1 MALKFKSDDLEDVV
15 EETAEKIVHD
25 IQYTAPQ
32 HRQYLEYGGI
42 GFGTPSARQKQ
53 FQQYRVYKAVE
64 NAAEFVMDKALKQDG
79 SEKALQLQRERNYFS
94 KKHKLTG
101 MIDRVVE
108 EMILS
113 SMNSGEFSNLKGSG
127 KPLKYDYTNP
137 YIDETEKRIN
147 DIMKNNGFAPPW
159 IMQEGEIRADIA
171 FLRKRLREEYCR
183 LILTQKSSFQN
194 IRSQTNPTN
203 RWEKFKI
210 QTVDDVRKLNQLI
223 QDYNLTSPIYGRHFL
238 GVIYEKELKAAI
250 EFVEGE
256 ESEQLKA
263 ELMERLKKED
273 AYRGAHSYQPSFWG
287 FLKDSFRPSVA

>member
-1 MALKFKSDDLEDVV
+1 MLKSSRMLLPQSSIYQKSFYASESAQNRISQAFSVLGLDEDASVDDIKNQFSNLAKQYHPDTGGDKANPDKFLQVRNSFKMALKYKSDDFEEDIV
-15 EETAEKIVHD
+15 EEAAEKIVHD

-64 NAAEFVMDKALKQDG
+64 NAAEFVLDKALKQDG
-79 SEKALQLQRERNYFS
+79 SVEALQLQKERNYFS
-94 KKHKLTG
+94 KKHKITG

-113 SMNSGEFSNLKGSG
+113 SMSSGDFSNLKGSG

-159 IMQEGEIRADIA
+159 IM
-171 FLRKRLREEYCR
+171 
-183 LILTQKSSFQN
+183 
-194 IRSQTNPTN
+194 
-203 RWEKFKI
+203 
-210 QTVDDVRKLNQLI
+210 
-223 QDYNLTSPIYGRHFL
+223 
-238 GVIYEKELKAAI
+238 
-250 EFVEGE
+250 
-256 ESEQLKA
+256 
-263 ELMERLKKED
+263 KED
-273 AYRGAHSYQPSFWG
+273 
-287 FLKDSFRPSVA
+287 